1 MSDEVKNIEFLPPF
15 QAHGNRS
22 GFAILFR
29 TKYVG
34 FGLSAGWRWAPGV
47 AFTLL
52 GWEVFVSGE
61 RLFNG
66 PRRWSL
72 GSIAGFLR
80 FRVGFDAHVFTGQRD
95 PAIMAQIEA
104 AQEQQLA
111 QQKAAMKAAFMA
123 QPKVVEVGAPVVE
136 KVLPGED
143 GLTVE

>member
-34 FGLSAGWRWAPGV
+34 FSLSAGWRWVPGV
-47 AFTLL
+47 AFTLW
-52 GWEVFVSGE
+52 GWDVFVSGE
-61 RLFNG
+61 RFFNG

-104 AQEQQLA
+104 AQEQMKAAFLAQLA
-111 QQKAAMKAAFMA
+111 QQKAA